1 MAAKPIMVLSSD
13 WHLNPISWKKHQKIQ
28 RDSYYSLQQIV
39 DLSLDLNVPLI
50 GAGDLFDVKL
60 PPSESVLFCY
70 EQMQRLN
77 KANLPM
83 YYVQGQHEY
92 AEKPWLNLCSNA
104 QHIDSFK
111 YDNGIKIFD
120 IQGLRVC
127 GMDIEIS
134 PTKFSIRCES
144 LKTLAKGNQLDLFVT
159 HQVWADFIQKR
170 DSVFSLQNATFA
182 KMVYT
187 GDYHKTEVLD
197 VAGTICLSSGS
208 INMQANN
215 ESPHKVIFILND
227 DLTYTAHQLKTR
239 PFSSFEIRTEENLNG
254 ILNRHMDDFFFNW
267 PYRDLPDYIQTPL
280 IAIKYQNN
288 LPNAFEA
295 LSEKFKDWNYDLSPV
310 DFSSIEIK
318 AAADRRQVQDLV
330 DIGECVS
337 QFVPEDSL
345 AHKDAVRIFTASD
358 VEAELMS
365 MRKEHLESV

>member
-1 MAAKPIMVLSSD
+1 
-13 WHLNPISWKKHQKIQ
+13 
-28 RDSYYSLQQIV
+28 
-39 DLSLDLNVPLI
+39 
-50 GAGDLFDVKL
+50 
-60 PPSESVLFCY
+60 
-70 EQMQRLN
+70 
-77 KANLPM
+77 
-83 YYVQGQHEY
+83 
-92 AEKPWLNLCSNA
+92 
-104 QHIDSFK
+104 
-111 YDNGIKIFD
+111 
-120 IQGLRVC
+120 
-127 GMDIEIS
+127 
-134 PTKFSIRCES
+134 
-144 LKTLAKGNQLDLFVT
+144 
-159 HQVWADFIQKR
+159 
-170 DSVFSLQNATFA
+170 
-182 KMVYT
+182 MVYT

-295 LSEKFKDWNYDLSPV
+295 LSEKFKDWNYDLSPI
-310 DFSSIEIK
+310 DFSSIEIN

-337 QFVPEDSL
+337 QFVHEDSL